1 MTPANK
7 AAHPRLSLGPVQ
19 YHWPAQR
26 LREFYR
32 EIETAPVDIVYL
44 GETVC
49 SKRRSLRLSDWMEIA
64 ERLREAGKEVV
75 LSTLALVEASSE
87 LGYIRRLCSNGRF
100 MVEANDMS
108 AVQMLAG
115 KVPFAGGASLN
126 IYNPKTLRK
135 LAGLGLRRWVMPVEL
150 AGNALSGFAREMPA
164 GVETEVFAWGR
175 LPLAYSA
182 RCYTARAHNVAK
194 DACEFCCGGYP
205 DGLLLQTREDNEF
218 LLINGIQI
226 QSARVHCV
234 IDDLTAP
241 CSADIFRINPQSANT
256 PRIVTLF
263 SKVLR
268 GNICS
273 RDAMAELDSLA
284 AAELCNGFFHGMAGM
299 ETSDRI
305 MVR

>member
-1 MTPANK
+1 MSRTND
-7 AAHPRLSLGPVQ
+7 AAQPRLSLGPVQ

-26 LREFYR
+26 LRDFYR
-32 EIETAPVDIVYL
+32 DIEKAPVDIVYL

-49 SKRRSLRLSDWMEIA
+49 SKRRSLQFSDWMGIA
-64 ERLREAGKEVV
+64 ERLQEAGKEVV
-75 LSTLALVEASSE
+75 LSTLALVEANSE
-87 LGYIRRLCSNGRF
+87 LGYIRRLCSNDRF

-115 KVPFAGGASLN
+115 SVPFAGGASLN
-126 IYNPKTLRK
+126 IYNPQTLRK

-150 AGNALSGFAREMPA
+150 AESVLPGFRREMPA

-182 RCYTARAHNVAK
+182 RCYTARAHDVAK
-194 DACEFCCGGYP
+194 DACEMCCGGYP
-205 DGLLLQTREDNEF
+205 DGLLLQTREDDEF

-234 IDDLTAP
+234 LGDLTAP
-241 CSADIFRINPQSANT
+241 YNADIFRISPQSANT
-256 PRIVTLF
+256 ARVVTLF

-268 GNICS
+268 GSICK
-273 RDAMAELDSLA
+273 RDAIAELDSLA
-284 AAELCNGFFHGMAGM
+284 PAELCNGYFHGMAGM
-299 ETSDRI
+299 EISDRAT
-305 MVR
+305 VC